1 MSIVMDMEKPASV
14 LKAENAAMVRSI
26 VNHFM
31 KVLNCKDVHDL
42 IETCET
48 IIDTA
53 KKTNYY
59 LAE

>member
-1 MSIVMDMEKPASV
+1 MEKPASV
-14 LKAENAAMVRSI
+14 LKTENAAV

-48 IIDTA
+48 IIDAA

>member
-1 MSIVMDMEKPASV
+1 MEKPVSV
-14 LKAENAAMVRSI
+14 LNAENAAMTKMI

-31 KVLNCKDVHDL
+31 KVLNCKDIHDL

-48 IIDTA
+48 IIDAA
-53 KKTNYY
+53 KSTNYY

>member
-1 MSIVMDMEKPASV
+1 MEKPASV
-14 LKAENAAMVRSI
+14 LKAENAAMVKRI
-26 VNHFM
+26 IDHFM

-42 IETCET
+42 IETCES
-48 IIDTA
+48 IIDAA

>member
-1 MSIVMDMEKPASV
+1 MEKPASV
-14 LKAENAAMVRSI
+14 LKAENAAMVRTI

-48 IIDTA
+48 IIDAA
-53 KKTNYY
+53 KQTNYY

>member
-1 MSIVMDMEKPASV
+1 MGKSASV
-14 LKAENAAMVRSI
+14 LKAENAAMVRTI

-31 KVLNCKDVHDL
+31 EVLNCKDVHDL

-48 IIDTA
+48 IIDAA
-53 KKTNYY
+53 KQTNYY

>member
-1 MSIVMDMEKPASV
+1 MIDMGKPASV
-14 LKAENAAMVRSI
+14 LKAENAAMVRTI

-31 KVLNCKDVHDL
+31 EVLNCKDVHDL

-48 IIDTA
+48 IIDAA
-53 KKTNYY
+53 KQTNYY

>member
-1 MSIVMDMEKPASV
+1 MEKPASIV
-14 LKAENAAMVRSI
+14 KADNAAMNRMI

-31 KVLNCKDVHDL
+31 KVLDCKDVHDL

-48 IIDTA
+48 IIDAA
-53 KKTNYY
+53 KNTNYY